1 MACTAHTR
9 RTKIREG
16 ERENLP
22 GNKSPRAPFQHP
34 GHSANKAA
42 WQRTAGRGDARDW
55 PVSVRV
61 GGHAWCRNEIHERFA
76 LNVSVERRGAW
87 TLEGRAACA
96 CFRASRSPLIVF

>member
-1 MACTAHTR
+1 MAYIAHTR

-34 GHSANKAA
+34 GHSANKAT

-55 PVSVRV
+55 PVSARMGGVRGV
-61 GGHAWCRNEIHERFA
+61 GTKYM
-76 LNVSVERRGAW
+76 NVLLSMYR
-87 TLEGRAACA
+87 
-96 CFRASRSPLIVF
+96 